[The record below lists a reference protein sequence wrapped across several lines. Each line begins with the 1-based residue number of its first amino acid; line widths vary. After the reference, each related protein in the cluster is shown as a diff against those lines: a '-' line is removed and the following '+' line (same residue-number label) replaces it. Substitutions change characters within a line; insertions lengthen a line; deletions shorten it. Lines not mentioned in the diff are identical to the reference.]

1 MKNYLPKNMKKSF
14 LKTIS
19 TLSFSLC
26 LMNSSPVKSDIQYG
40 SNSTRPDSLKVTFY
54 EVGLTDSSFTKVFS
68 VLDNPSGV
76 EADISDANSVNNL
89 ATGIKPTAGTY
100 THFYAVISNTYKVK
114 GSSNGCYTKSTSVD
128 MADAVFN
135 ASTSTDNG
143 SIWCNNCTFDAWS
156 AATSNIAE
164 FGEAILTEQA
174 FGVDSNGERNG
185 TDGFGPAT
193 PSTDI
198 SVGGVEVKSMNI
210 YLTNSSAPYTYVA
223 SGTSLNSMPLAS
235 TRDRALYFGELS
247 SSVVVAENSKGT
259 VQLYFDYSNGLAF
272 DDDCDS
278 IKFNSGDFDMSV
290 ITE

>member
-26 LMNSSPVKSDIQYG
+26 LMNASPVKSDIQYG

-54 EVGLTDSSFTKVFS
+54 EVGLTDSSFSKVFS
-68 VLDNPSGV
+68 VLNNPSGV
-76 EADISDANSVNNL
+76 EANIADANSVNNL
-89 ATGIKPTAGTY
+89 VTGIKPTAGTY

-114 GSSNGCYTKSTSVD
+114 GSSNGCYTKSTTVN
-128 MADAVFN
+128 MADGVFD

-143 SIWCNNCTFDAWS
+143 SNWCSNCAFDAWS

-174 FGVDSNGERNG
+174 FGVDSNGERDD
-185 TDGFGPAT
+185 TFGFGPGT

-198 SVGGVEVKSMNI
+198 SVGGIEVKSMNI
-210 YLTNSSAPYTYVA
+210 YLTNSSNPYKFVA
-223 SGTSLNSMPLAS
+223 SGTPLNSMPLSS
-235 TRDRALYFGELS
+235 TRDRALYYGELS
-247 SSVVVAENSKGT
+247 SSVVVEENSKGT

-278 IKFNSGDFDMSV
+278 MKFNSGDFDMSV